1 MYDPA
6 SALAAGGGQG
16 RGQAIQA
23 ARAAGGRG
31 VVRCARPRK
40 AALSISGS
48 NILSFSGWQAG
59 QDRAFTANAP
69 HNRALEGTSNRAFG
83 RYSSYWQSSELFL
96 HRVLPRSLISHLLTN
111 LATRGAP

>member
-31 VVRCARPRK
+31 VVRSARPRK
-40 AALSISGS
+40 AALSIFLVEQHTLFFWSGRRAS
-48 NILSFSGWQAG
+48 K
-59 QDRAFTANAP
+59 AFTANA
-69 HNRALEGTSNRAFG
+69 HSMG
-83 RYSSYWQSSELFL
+83 
-96 HRVLPRSLISHLLTN
+96 
-111 LATRGAP
+111 